1 MNDENQPD
9 QAAPVRI
16 CIYSAVSPRTENR
29 PKPLSAF
36 AQLKRFVGRSLDV
49 LGWFLLG
56 RGSVRFHH
64 WSTRDITNKGDIA
77 IRETIKENLVS
88 LFAPRPVTFTELHW
102 DELTPI
108 KAADISQN
116 HDLFVIG
123 GSGYIASDE
132 AGNISRRADQ
142 DLLSLAE
149 IKCPKIAFG
158 IGWNKLLANG
168 DFNEPR
174 PLSPKARETL
184 KATLRQLDLIS
195 VRDTTTQA
203 LISELAD
210 RQPQLTGDPALFYC
224 GSQSRRKFTDGKLH
238 VGVNFALHGPERVEF
253 IAQQNKIFCSVLA
266 EFARRHDVVYHYMQH
281 AYPERAVP
289 LMLRAR
295 GISVVREDLPVD
307 QMLSLYG
314 ALDMHI
320 CQMLHS
326 AILAVNAGTPT
337 LHYGYDIKSMGFFNL
352 MQMPELCYP
361 DWPLD
366 RGRVLAEMESLL
378 TNGPRIRADIVRRK
392 KEIKHAADIFLGD
405 VKEVVT
411 NRQL

>member
-1 MNDENQPD
+1 MNHEDQPD
-9 QAAPVRI
+9 QDGPVRI

-36 AQLKRFVGRSLDV
+36 ARLKRFVGRSLDV
-49 LGWFLLG
+49 LGWFLFG

-77 IRETIKENLVS
+77 IRETIKENLKS

-102 DELTPI
+102 DELIPA
-108 KAADISQN
+108 KAADIDRD

-132 AGNISRRADQ
+132 EGNISRRADQ
-142 DLLSLAE
+142 DLASIVQ

-158 IGWNKLLANG
+158 IGWNKLLASG

-174 PLSPKARETL
+174 PLSQKARGIL
-184 KATLRQLDLIS
+184 KDTLRHLDLIS
-195 VRDTTTQA
+195 VRDSATQA
-203 LISELAD
+203 LVSELIG
-210 RQPQLTGDPALFYC
+210 RQPQLTGDPALFYS
-224 GSQSRRKFTDGKLH
+224 GSQRRQFTDGKLH

-253 IAQQNKIFCSVLA
+253 IAQQNKIFCDVLA
-266 EFARRHDVVYHYMQH
+266 KFAKRHDVVYHYMQH
-281 AYPERAVP
+281 AHPERAIP

-295 GISVVREDLPVD
+295 GISVVREDLPID
-307 QMLSLYG
+307 QMAALYG
-314 ALDMHI
+314 VLDMHV

-326 AILAVNAGTPT
+326 AILAVGAGTPT
-337 LHYGYDIKSMGFFNL
+337 LHYGYDIKSMGFFDL

-366 RGRVLAEMESLL
+366 PDQMFAELESLL
-378 TNGPRIRADIVRRK
+378 LNSQAIRAHIAQRK
-392 KEIKHAADIFLGD
+392 KEIKKAADTFLED
-405 VKEVVT
+405 VKEVVM
-411 NRQL
+411 RKQV